1 MLQPSLLVAVLLLL
15 LLLVH
20 LERGS
25 GKPPTKELPRPLI
38 PLFGLEEEEELHP
51 EQVEGGFQGTRNG
64 RSRRPTLMDV
74 ALQQSVRQGLD
85 AMAELYGRI
94 QPEML
99 RNGQTLQDNH
109 PAAMLSRFNAPTSD
123 SDRREMA
130 AYATLAAAKAFRK
143 NFQHIDE
150 LARQSHSQRISLRRT
165 ALEGL
170 CPPRDPPP
178 CMPASERYRTHDG
191 TCNNKRRPR
200 WGAAQMPF
208 NRFLP
213 PEYGDGVD
221 TVRSSA
227 DGSTL
232 SSSRFVSLLVHGARE
247 GEAPL
252 TLMIAQWGQLL
263 DHDLTSTAQP
273 RSINGSIPSC
283 CGGKDFH
290 PACFPIKVPLDDPWL
305 APLKVRCLEFLRSAP
320 AQRRDCVL
328 SWREQTNQVT
338 SYIDASPIYSNSA
351 KSSDN
356 GRVFRHGLLVYGRGD
371 PAEDVCQRGAMAT
384 KCIRSGDGR
393 SGEQPGLLAMHH
405 VWVGEHNRIA
415 MELSELNP
423 HWSDEKVYQETRRI
437 VGALFQHITFREF
450 LPVILGREVAK
461 LFDLELMPTGF
472 YERYSSKVNPTVAN
486 AFAAAA
492 FRFGHSLVQNS
503 YTRCDR
509 HHNVINNNVSLHEE
523 FQRGDIGS
531 AGSLHRLLRGLASQ
545 RALKRDEFI
554 TPELT
559 NHLFQTPGFP
569 FGLDLAAINIQ
580 RGRDHG
586 IAPYSSWRVPC
597 GLSPILSWD
606 DFANVVGPES
616 AKRIGHAYRSVH
628 DIDLFVGGIA
638 ERPVVGGL
646 VGPTFA
652 CIIAQ
657 QFSNARRGDR
667 FWYENGGFESSFT
680 PAQLHSLRRVSLAQ
694 VLCRTVGG
702 GTLQPHIFIPA
713 EFEDNERQTCGVGSL
728 APIDLSPWLEQDPFH
743 NPQMPDQ
750 VFNIAQPQLGSVQI
764 IKEDKAG
771 FSNRV
776 KPIKPQ
782 VELSA
787 NSGSGFHRPTSGNS
801 TKVSDKLDLRRK
813 TVTNSNINRQT
824 TPTRKPVSGVN
835 NKLDKSPK
843 ITINIKSV
851 NVRRPEGSGPKR
863 RVIINNVPVELR
875 SSGGNATDTQTG
887 TGTFTEDENDF
898 DQDEEGDTE
907 DVAEVRANKDDPTKP
922 SKSDINQ
929 TETETDLKTTLQ
941 GNNTNTGQTTEASK
955 TERRDDRK
963 LENQLDKT
971 LDSRLLH
978 LQRNRTST
986 PRDIQTSST
995 VSLERSTRQ
1004 TKAPKISKPTKRGVE
1019 LRQYQNRP
1027 LYERPQKVVVN
1038 GPNADQYEIE
1048 INIRQTN
1055 KNPGSRPTTEYTTGH
1070 KPYYDSNY
1078 APQHVDYA
1086 STTPVSIPS
1095 YGYQHSLSEIST
1107 QGQRTKPP
1115 TIIYLNDNDD
1125 RRTTTTRAPNIFQNF
1140 LTFATN
1146 SFNPLGNRRPMPTT
1160 PSPISQSHNERPQ
1173 FESNVVHSPISNSHI
1188 LTGGSSSFSPRPPN
1202 SVHSYPVA
1210 TSSQI
1215 GANPGSGFL
1224 HASSSAVSSGHFG
1237 SISGVATANGAD
1249 STFSFNIRPRPSQD
1263 LSPVVSSYPRPN
1275 QNQVLGGGG
1284 GGSYGLV
1291 GQSSY
1296 RPDYQPAQSELY
1308 YDRELITDRNP
1319 SPFSGSSSG
1328 FRPQAQTFYGRTPE
1342 LKEAGNNSNE
1352 LTQTE
1357 HKLYLLDYDY
1367 VSRTLSNLTTDE
1379 SHSTEEDADYVYD
1392 EDLPSNDL
1400 DTTETRKV
1408 SDPAELSTKKFDKD
1422 GYMRPQLM
1430 RDATQN
1436 STGTNVTSLDDN
1448 YVMPMLENKT
1458 RTNYVT
1464 EVPKPMLSTSSRSVT
1479 NSKVTVFP
1487 DSLGKQ
1493 LGNDILADETDD
1505 YVDGNSE
1512 ARLKAQR
1519 LKQLASVAFAPI
1531 TVLTKPDRPDN
1542 WVIYNKASE
1551 EPPLPQPPAINMDV
1565 APTGEVPTPIKNF
1578 NNAWLKQNLKV
1589 QPETSNVSRTTHKE
1603 DVPNG
1608 SETTKEAREVTTVA
1622 TVDSN

>member
-1 MLQPSLLVAVLLLL
+1 MVGEFQAQVAAGMLQPSLLVALLLL
-15 LLLVH
+15 LLH
-20 LERGS
+20 LEHAS

-38 PLFGLEEEEELHP
+38 PLHDQEREEQLQPELEAKAT
-51 EQVEGGFQGTRNG
+51 FQSTRNG

-85 AMAELYGRI
+85 AMTELYGRI

-109 PAAMLSRFNAPTSD
+109 PAAMLSRFNAPTTD
-123 SDRREMA
+123 SERREMA
-130 AYATLAAAKAFRK
+130 AYATIAAAKAFRK

-150 LARQSHSQRISLRRT
+150 LARQSHTQRISLRRT

-252 TLMIAQWGQLL
+252 TLMIAQWGQML
-263 DHDLTSTAQP
+263 DHDMTSTAQP

-351 KSSDN
+351 KISDN
-356 GRVFRHGLLVYGRGD
+356 ARVFRHGLLVYGRGD
-371 PAEDVCQRGAMAT
+371 PAEDVCQRGAIAT

-437 VGALFQHITFREF
+437 VGAMFQHITFREF
-450 LPVILGREVAK
+450 LPVILGREVVK
-461 LFDLELMPTGF
+461 LFDLELMPSGY
-472 YERYSSKVNPTVAN
+472 YERYSPKVNPTVAN

-586 IAPYSSWRVPC
+586 IAPYSAWRVPC
-597 GLSPILSWD
+597 GLSPVLSWD

-657 QFSNARRGDR
+657 QFSNSRRGDR

-713 EFEDNERQTCGVGSL
+713 EFADNERQTCGMGSL
-728 APIDLSPWLEQDPFH
+728 SPIDLSPWLEQDPFH
-743 NPQMPDQ
+743 NQQVPDH
-750 VFNIAQPQLGSVQI
+750 VFTIGQPELGSVQV

-782 VELSA
+782 VELSP
-787 NSGSGFHRPTSGNS
+787 SSVSGFHRPTSANL

-813 TVTNSNINRQT
+813 TVTKKTSSNNNRQT
-824 TPTRKPVSGVN
+824 TRKPAGGVS

-843 ITINIKSV
+843 ITLTIKSV

-875 SSGGNATDTQTG
+875 SSGGNATGEETEPGNLTD
-887 TGTFTEDENDF
+887 EDEFHEDA
-898 DQDEEGDTE
+898 DEVVDAEE
-907 DVAEVRANKDDPTKP
+907 VVEVRASKDDASQLTKTDL
-922 SKSDINQ
+922 SHNRNDSRTTGTDQ
-929 TETETDLKTTLQ
+929 TEKDASSEPKGKSTE
-941 GNNTNTGQTTEASK
+941 EPK
-955 TERRDDRK
+955 TERRDARK
-963 LENQLDKT
+963 KEPHTTARTPDKT
-971 LDSRLLH
+971 ADSRLLH
-978 LQRNRTST
+978 LQRNRTTT
-986 PRDIQTSST
+986 PRVFQTSST
-995 VSLERSTRQ
+995 VSSERSTRQ
-1004 TKAPKISKPTKRGVE
+1004 TKAPKVSKPTKRAVE

-1027 LYERPQKVVVN
+1027 LYERPHKVVVN

-1055 KNPGSRPTTEYTTGH
+1055 KNPASRPSTADYAEYTTVN
-1070 KPYYDSNY
+1070 KPYYNSNY
-1078 APQHVDYA
+1078 APHYMDYA
-1086 STTPVSIPS
+1086 STTPIPLPS
-1095 YGYQHSLSEIST
+1095 YGYHQPLAEIGS
-1107 QGQRTKPP
+1107 QGVRTKPP

-1125 RRTTTTRAPNIFQNF
+1125 QRTTTRPPNIFQNF

-1146 SFNPLGNRRPMPTT
+1146 SFNPLGIRRPTT
-1160 PSPISQSHNERPQ
+1160 PSPISQSHKEPVQ
-1173 FESNVVHSPISNSHI
+1173 FENNAVHSPISNSHI
-1188 LTGGSSSFSPRPPN
+1188 LTGGSSTSYSPRPP

-1215 GANPGSGFL
+1215 GGNPGSGFL
-1224 HASSSAVSSGHFG
+1224 HASSSAVSAGHFG

-1249 STFSFNIRPRPSQD
+1249 STFSFNIRPRPSPG
-1263 LSPVVSSYPRPN
+1263 PVVSSYPRPASS
-1275 QNQVLGGGG
+1275 QG
-1284 GGSYGLV
+1284 GGSP
-1291 GQSSY
+1291 Y
-1296 RPDYQPAQSELY
+1296 RPDYAPGQSELY
-1308 YDRELITDRNP
+1308 YDRELITDRHP
-1319 SPFSGSSSG
+1319 SPFSGSSSAH
-1328 FRPQAQTFYGRTPE
+1328 RPHQQTFYGRTPE
-1342 LKEAGNNSNE
+1342 LKELGNNSNE
-1352 LTQTE
+1352 LTQTG
-1357 HKLYLLDYDY
+1357 HKLYLQDYDY

-1379 SHSTEEDADYVYD
+1379 SNQPDDDSDYVYD

-1400 DTTETRKV
+1400 DKTETRQE
-1408 SDPAELSTKKFDKD
+1408 AEPNELTTKKFDID

-1430 RDATQN
+1430 RDATYN
-1436 STGTNVTSLDDN
+1436 STGYNVTSLDDN

-1458 RTNYVT
+1458 RTSYVT

-1493 LGNDILADETDD
+1493 LANDILADETTDD
-1505 YVDGNSE
+1505 YVDANGQTE
-1512 ARLKAQR
+1512 ARLKAQK

-1551 EPPLPQPPAINMDV
+1551 EPPLPQPPSVNIDV

-1578 NNAWLKQNLKV
+1578 YNAWLKQDLKAR
-1589 QPETSNVSRTTHKE
+1589 PETSPTT
-1603 DVPNG
+1603 
-1608 SETTKEAREVTTVA
+1608 SEPTKNTVA
-1622 TVDSN
+1622 AADSI